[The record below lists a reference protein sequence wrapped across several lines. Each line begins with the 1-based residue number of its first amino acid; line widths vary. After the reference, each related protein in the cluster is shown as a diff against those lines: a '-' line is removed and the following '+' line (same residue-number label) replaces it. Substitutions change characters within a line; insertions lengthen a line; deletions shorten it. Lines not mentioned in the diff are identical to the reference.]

1 MGVFVP
7 CLQNILGTLY
17 FLRLSWIVALQG
29 ISNSLLLVG
38 IACTTTLM
46 TSLSLSAIAT
56 NGAMKAG
63 GPYYLISR
71 ALGPEFGGSVGLCF
85 YLGTTVAGAMY
96 VLGTAEPLLLSFP
109 GLQICGLD
117 PLGELPTWNIV
128 VYGYL
133 ILAFCATVITLG
145 VKYVS
150 KISPA
155 FLVCVLISIFLIW
168 VGMLAGDR
176 EIRAEV
182 LDASCSED
190 GESSNASAVGLLA
203 LGGVNATI
211 DSGRVLMPLIGA
223 PSRANIDANWKF
235 DELIEDDECTD
246 AGYDCDFVFGLALF
260 FPSVTGIMAGSNRSG
275 DLKDAQHSIPLGT
288 LAATLCTSVLYLLTT
303 FMFGAVA
310 NRDVLADKN
319 SVLLAAVVS
328 WPSEY
333 VVRVGVVLSAL
344 GAALQSLTGAPRLL
358 QAIANDNLIPI
369 LRPFR
374 GTGEPRKPLALTI
387 VICAAFISTG
397 NVNSVAPIITMFF
410 LLCYAFVNAACLLQ
424 DVLQEPNWRPRFRFY
439 HPATSATGLGLCLFI
454 MFYTRWY
461 FALASIMMVIAL
473 YGYIQ
478 YRKVEAQWGDGLQGL
493 RYHQAR
499 KSLEELEKLDGAS
512 HIKNWRPQVL
522 ILCKPD
528 ARKQGAAHPKLIALL
543 KQLKGARGLSIVGS
557 IVPGRLAESAKVQA
571 TMDRAL
577 RRLRDE
583 NKVQGFTQ
591 VIMTPNVTLGLSSL
605 IQTSGLGG
613 LYPNTVMLGWSRHW
627 KERTERA
634 QQMTTLLLTASAYN
648 QAIVV
653 VKGMEHIPD
662 GGARMTRPMDIWWMV
677 HDGGL
682 QLLLATILRRGR
694 VWATCT
700 LRVFCVLQYGED
712 PDELQKKVVEF
723 LYQMR
728 IDAEVKCVVLSEGA
742 ALVDRPGLAASK
754 LGSALGG
761 GTSDGKPGKKP
772 KEVAWQLN
780 SAIVGAGPIG
790 DLDLSEPGF
799 DEESVNM
806 RRAERRGSAGATV
819 VDERAS
825 LGGDGKSVS
834 LLRQATASTQRES
847 RITLA
852 ALMTGR
858 PPAWRGLGAGRPLT
872 AVPRPAGNPL
882 SSHTPSFHPP
892 PSPIAPLPR
901 DAGEISPSMAR
912 SASGLLQRSNSAGA
926 SILSPKRG
934 KQNNGNIFAAAAAQ
948 AVAACEAAAASSSS
962 STDDARGDRS
972 RAELA
977 STDPGPKR
985 HEPRWPEERA
995 PVSRK
1000 ASFVNARE
1008 LVDTTQVE
1016 MMETQLEVEVE
1027 DDNGGA
1033 PAAAA
1038 PAAAPAGAPGPAEEV
1053 RRPSRA
1059 ASPSRYTKEEGEDT
1073 EEDECPCES
1082 QRRHWPEAGSA
1093 ARLGAARGGG
1103 RVDRDG
1109 QRRAAPPGRCSRLA
1123 SVCVV
1128 SPLRRRRRCSRRAS
1142 STGSSSST
1150 RRTPRSS

>member
-1 MGVFVP
+1 MPRASAAESDEAKPEAPKLGTLMGVFVP

-29 ISNSLLLVG
+29 ISKSLLLVG
-38 IACTTTLM
+38 IACATTFT

-56 NGAMKAG
+56 NGAIKAG

-96 VLGTAEPLLLSFP
+96 VLGTSEPLLLSFP

-133 ILAFCATVITLG
+133 ILAFCAVVITLG

-155 FLVCVLISIFLIW
+155 FLVCVLFSIFLIW

-176 EIRAEV
+176 KIEAVV
-182 LDASCSED
+182 LDADCTEN

-203 LGGVNATI
+203 LGGTNATI
-211 DSGRVLMPLIGA
+211 DNGKVAMPFIGA
-223 PSRANIDANWKF
+223 PSQTNIDANWEF
-235 DELIEDDECTD
+235 DELIEDEECTD

-303 FMFGAVA
+303 FMFGAVTT
-310 NRDVLADKN
+310 RDVLADKN
-319 SVLLAAVVS
+319 SVLLAAVIS

-387 VICAAFISTG
+387 LICAGFISSG

-424 DVLQEPNWRPRFRFY
+424 DVLKEPNWRPRFRFY
-439 HPATSATGLGLCLFI
+439 HPATSAIGLCLCLFI

-461 FALASIMMVIAL
+461 FALASILVVIAL

-528 ARKQGAAHPKLIALL
+528 ARRQGAQHPKLIALL
-543 KQLKGARGLSIVGS
+543 KQLKGARGLSILGS
-557 IVPGRLAESAKVQA
+557 IVPGRLAESSKIQA
-571 TMDRAL
+571 TVDRAL

-591 VIMTPNVTLGLSSL
+591 VIMTPNVTLGLSAL

-627 KERTERA
+627 KEHTERA
-634 QQMTTLLLTASAYN
+634 KQMTTLLLTASAYN

-700 LRVFCVLQYGED
+700 LRVFCVLQYGEE
-712 PDELQKKVVEF
+712 PAELQKKVVEF

-742 ALVDRPGLAASK
+742 ALVDRSGVAASK
-754 LGSALGG
+754 IGTSLGSDAI
-761 GTSDGKPGKKP
+761 SKGKQ

-799 DEESVNM
+799 DEASEQM
-806 RRAERRGSAGATV
+806 RKNERRGSAGDPPRPSLSASDRPSLPAPDRPCTPAPPHPRSPAPLPLSVPAPFLSSPTSPRAPRRRHFALAVDGAQRERTAAAHQQRRQPAQPFEARQAEQQRRKPVRLCRRPSRRLRRGRHV
-819 VDERAS
+819 VDER
-825 LGGDGKSVS
+825 
-834 LLRQATASTQRES
+834 
-847 RITLA
+847 
-852 ALMTGR
+852 
-858 PPAWRGLGAGRPLT
+858 
-872 AVPRPAGNPL
+872 
-882 SSHTPSFHPP
+882 
-892 PSPIAPLPR
+892 
-901 DAGEISPSMAR
+901 
-912 SASGLLQRSNSAGA
+912 
-926 SILSPKRG
+926 
-934 KQNNGNIFAAAAAQ
+934 
-948 AVAACEAAAASSSS
+948 
-962 STDDARGDRS
+962 
-972 RAELA
+972 
-977 STDPGPKR
+977 
-985 HEPRWPEERA
+985 
-995 PVSRK
+995 
-1000 ASFVNARE
+1000 
-1008 LVDTTQVE
+1008 
-1016 MMETQLEVEVE
+1016 
-1027 DDNGGA
+1027 
-1033 PAAAA
+1033 
-1038 PAAAPAGAPGPAEEV
+1038 
-1053 RRPSRA
+1053 
-1059 ASPSRYTKEEGEDT
+1059 
-1073 EEDECPCES
+1073 
-1082 QRRHWPEAGSA
+1082 
-1093 ARLGAARGGG
+1093 
-1103 RVDRDG
+1103 
-1109 QRRAAPPGRCSRLA
+1109 
-1123 SVCVV
+1123 
-1128 SPLRRRRRCSRRAS
+1128 
-1142 STGSSSST
+1142 
-1150 RRTPRSS
+1150 RTPRRPRHYRPRAGRHRAEAYRRAC